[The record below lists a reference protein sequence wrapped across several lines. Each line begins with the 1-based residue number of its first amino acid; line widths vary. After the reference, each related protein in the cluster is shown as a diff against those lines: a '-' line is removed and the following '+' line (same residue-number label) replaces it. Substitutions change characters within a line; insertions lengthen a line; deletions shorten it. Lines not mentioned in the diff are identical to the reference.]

1 MDKYLFVEGYF
12 YSTTLDGLLDTLE
25 DRGLQYFGL
34 SEEGDNGLFVEG
46 YLFASEDEFVELLDN
61 VEFVGYYREEEEG
74 EEA

>member
-1 MDKYLFVEGYF
+1 MEQYLYVEGYF
-12 YSTTLDGLLDTLE
+12 YNVTLDSWLDILE

-61 VEFVGYYREEEEG
+61 VEFVGYYRDEEE
-74 EEA
+74 A